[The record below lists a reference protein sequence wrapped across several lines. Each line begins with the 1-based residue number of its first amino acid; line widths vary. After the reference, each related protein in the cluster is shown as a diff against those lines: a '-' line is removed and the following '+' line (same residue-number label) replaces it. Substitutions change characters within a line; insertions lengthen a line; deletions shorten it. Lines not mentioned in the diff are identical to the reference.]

1 MFSSKKFLVAAA
13 IRPSH
18 LSVMLSPLLPHQSQ
32 AVYPP
37 PAQYNDLS
45 GYSIPI
51 PPPHFNITQANMAMQ
66 AHRQPQHMMK
76 AIVVHRFVQNSFEH
90 PCSLNS
96 NIIKQKNWNKNFHHS
111 QKTLVFHG
119 SFFYLLYLLF
129 YLNQMAGLEVD
140 KRNEM
145 PSM

>member
-1 MFSSKKFLVAAA
+1 MRPGVRCVQMYSGRKSQVCSSMVLTMFSSKKLLVTAA

-51 PPPHFNITQANMAMQ
+51 PPPHFTLPQATMATQPP
-66 AHRQPQHMMK
+66 RQPEHVMK
-76 AIVVHRFVQNSFEH
+76 AIIVHRFVH
-90 PCSLNS
+90 HV
-96 NIIKQKNWNKNFHHS
+96 IILFITYIHS
-111 QKTLVFHG
+111 T
-119 SFFYLLYLLF
+119 
-129 YLNQMAGLEVD
+129 QM
-140 KRNEM
+140 
-145 PSM
+145 S

>member
-51 PPPHFNITQANMAMQ
+51 PPPHFTITQANMAMQ
-66 AHRQPQHMMK
+66 AHKQPEHVMK
-76 AIVVHRFVQNSFEH
+76 AIVVHRFVQH
-90 PCSLNS
+90 PSEQPYILS
-96 NIIKQKNWNKNFHHS
+96 
-111 QKTLVFHG
+111 
-119 SFFYLLYLLF
+119 
-129 YLNQMAGLEVD
+129 
-140 KRNEM
+140 
-145 PSM
+145 